1 MRHSPSF
8 LTPLHWLMTG
18 AALTLLA
25 FSLRF
30 DLRQTFHLAQFK
42 PDEQICQEKVEPKAV
57 LSREELAVLLQ
68 VPERSQKAEVRSL
81 VQHPYCVL
89 SPLEVRA
96 GVKADREAYPLE
108 FDPDVWLI
116 VLYEQGEYAGYDF
129 VFRR

>member
-25 FSLRF
+25 FSLR
-30 DLRQTFHLAQFK
+30 
-42 PDEQICQEKVEPKAV
+42 V